1 MDIVP
6 ILLQTFLVVFLI
18 AMNGFFVAA
27 EFCCVKMRPSRLET
41 LIQEGN
47 TRAKYAKKLIDELD
61 EALSVTQ
68 LGITLAS
75 LGLGWVGEPFVAE
88 LIAPLIH
95 ALGVGETLGHT
106 ISFALAFSLITS
118 MHIILGE
125 LTPKSMAIAASEKI
139 LLNIALPMIVFWKVM
154 YPFVWLLNTTASFVG
169 RHLGLT
175 EVGEGEMAHNPEEI
189 RLLMKESRKQG
200 LVDDTEV
207 DFVDNVF
214 DFTERNVREIM
225 VPRPDMVCLYLDKS
239 YEENLATI
247 LEEEMT
253 RYPICLEDKDHIVGF
268 LHIKDLTKI
277 LLQGKKK
284 PSLKK
289 LARKVFFVPESMDVS
304 VLLKTMQTNRSQLAI
319 VVDEYGGTAGMV
331 TIEDIIEEIVGDIQD
346 EFDEERPDAEKRDE
360 NLYSIDAKML
370 LEELEDSYVKREL
383 RVPVNGVFFAKT
395 GEVCTLE
402 VSSFGEK
409 LLLPVAFP
417 KQERELVSVLC
428 EGFVCEKAGKLPA
441 TEEAVRKQLS
451 KTGNEPFYFE
461 ELKVSLADD
470 VFLPNGLL
478 NELRRNALAKLAEA
492 ILTRFERNK
501 NGCSSV
507 TKDTLKEDAGPEVAE
522 NCIKDKTFL
531 DCMVSTKQ
539 QAEAVGKE
547 PQVRRIYLDFQ
558 GQSISEV
565 SAYAGKLRETGK
577 EVWFCF
583 PGICRKETIAFLRE
597 EFPRIRKNFDGYLVR
612 NYEILSVLT
621 ELDEA
626 WQDRCVLDA
635 TMYVMNRQAKAFY
648 RKLFCAREGVLTAP
662 YELSAKELRELGV
675 EDMTLVVYGRIP
687 LMTSVHCIKKTM
699 GLCRN
704 GKGTEGAEV
713 SVPVILT
720 DRVGKKLPVRQNCRE
735 CYNVIYNPECL
746 SLLDGTGAVDTLSPY
761 AIRLDFTFETKEET
775 ECILKS
781 ATGTG
786 KPVTGTGYT
795 RGHFKRGVE

>member
-6 ILLQTFLVVFLI
+6 ILLQMFLVAFLI

-88 LIAPLIH
+88 LISPLIH
-95 ALGVGETLGHT
+95 ALGIGETLGHT

-139 LLNIALPMIVFWKVM
+139 LLNIALPMIIFWKVM
-154 YPFVWLLNTTASFVG
+154 YPFVWLLNKTASFVSH
-169 RHLGLT
+169 HLGLSIS
-175 EVGEGEMAHNPEEI
+175 EGEVAHNPEEI

-253 RYPICLEDKDHIVGF
+253 RYPLCLEDKDHIVGF
-268 LHIKDLTKI
+268 LHIKDLTKVM
-277 LLQGKKK
+277 LQGKKK

-370 LEELEDSYVKREL
+370 LEELEDEFGIKIEDEDVDTVGGWLNDKL
-383 RVPVNGVFFAKT
+383 G
-395 GEVCTLE
+395 GE
-402 VSSFGEK
+402 
-409 LLLPVAFP
+409 P
-417 KQERELVSVLC
+417 KV
-428 EGFVCEKAGKLPA
+428 
-441 TEEAVRKQLS
+441 
-451 KTGNEPFYFE
+451 
-461 ELKVSLADD
+461 
-470 VFLPNGLL
+470 
-478 NELRRNALAKLAEA
+478 
-492 ILTRFERNK
+492 
-501 NGCSSV
+501 
-507 TKDTLKEDAGPEVAE
+507 
-522 NCIKDKTFL
+522 
-531 DCMVSTKQ
+531 
-539 QAEAVGKE
+539 
-547 PQVRRIYLDFQ
+547 
-558 GQSISEV
+558 GQSAACDGNTFYVEEV
-565 SAYAGKLRETGK
+565 EGLRIT
-577 EVWFCF
+577 
-583 PGICRKETIAFLRE
+583 
-597 EFPRIRKNFDGYLVR
+597 RIL
-612 NYEILSVLT
+612 
-621 ELDEA
+621 
-626 WQDRCVLDA
+626 
-635 TMYVMNRQAKAFY
+635 
-648 RKLFCAREGVLTAP
+648 
-662 YELSAKELRELGV
+662 
-675 EDMTLVVYGRIP
+675 
-687 LMTSVHCIKKTM
+687 
-699 GLCRN
+699 
-704 GKGTEGAEV
+704 
-713 SVPVILT
+713 
-720 DRVGKKLPVRQNCRE
+720 
-735 CYNVIYNPECL
+735 
-746 SLLDGTGAVDTLSPY
+746 
-761 AIRLDFTFETKEET
+761 IRL
-775 ECILKS
+775 
-781 ATGTG
+781 AA
-786 KPVTGTGYT
+786 P
-795 RGHFKRGVE
+795 KRDT